1 MTNGTCAVID
11 VGSNSVRLMLSRNGV
26 TLLKRV
32 KVTKLAEG
40 VANNSRLSATAIER
54 TANAVNEFY
63 IYAKSVGAEKVFVF
77 ATAGVRQAQ
86 NGAEFTDKV
95 KDLCG
100 LTVDVVSGEKE
111 ALLGAVG
118 ALYNT
123 DGGVIDIG
131 GASTEIIVLKDG
143 NVLYSKSLDV
153 GAVRLY
159 DMFKDDKVRLSEYV
173 KNKVTEF
180 GNIGCSNFVAIGGT
194 ATSVASVLQKLQP
207 YDPTKVD
214 GFRLEK
220 KDVCELSDKLFD
232 MSVEERRKL
241 QGLQPERAEI
251 IASGV
256 ALLKFLM
263 QYLRIDFLNVSEKDN
278 LEGYLTFVSEKL

>member
-11 VGSNSVRLMLSRNGV
+11 VGSNSVRLMLSRNDA
-26 TLLKRV
+26 TLFKRV

-54 TANAVNEFY
+54 TANAVNEFC

-118 ALYNT
+118 ALSNA